1 MAKVFGIHEIELRP
15 GVTAEEFE
23 QFYREEAS
31 QAATLEGWKGYLLKG
46 DRGEREGKYVF
57 LVEIESIEARDR
69 YSPTPDETS
78 EEAKRI
84 VESSADVWEK
94 LRRLATIPGEDTM
107 YTDYIVVSD

>member
-1 MAKVFGIHEIELRP
+1 MAKVFGIHEIELRS

-69 YSPTPDETS
+69 YSPMPDETS

-94 LRRLATIPGEDTM
+94 WSRLATTPRQDTM